1 MKKSLMIAVLI
12 LSGMLCQAQPAGT
25 NELYNAKCSK
35 CHGKDGKGQTIMGK
49 KYNAKNYTDP
59 TVQNKLTDEAFEKSL
74 KEGYTNS
81 DNKLVMQIFPELTAL
96 ERKELLKTMRSFK
109 K

>member
-1 MKKSLMIAVLI
+1 MKKNIIGMLM
-12 LSGMLCQAQPAGT
+12 LSGMLCLGQDTGT
-25 NELYNAKCSK
+25 NTLYNTKCSG
-35 CHGKDGKGQTIMGK
+35 CHGKNGNGQTTMGK
-49 KYNAKNYTDP
+49 KYNAKDYTDA

-81 DNKLVMQIFPELTAL
+81 EGKKVMQAYEFTAL
-96 ERKELLKTMRSFK
+96 ERKELMKTWRSFK

>member
-1 MKKSLMIAVLI
+1 MIVMLM
-12 LSGMLCQAQPAGT
+12 LSGMLCIGQNNGT
-25 NELYNAKCSK
+25 NELYNTKCSK
-35 CHGKDGKGQTIMGK
+35 CHAKDGRGDTIMGK
-49 KYNAKNYTDP
+49 KYGSKNYADA

-81 DNKLVMQIFPELTAL
+81 EGKKVMQAFPELTAL
-96 ERKELLKTMRSFK
+96 ERKELMKTMRSFK